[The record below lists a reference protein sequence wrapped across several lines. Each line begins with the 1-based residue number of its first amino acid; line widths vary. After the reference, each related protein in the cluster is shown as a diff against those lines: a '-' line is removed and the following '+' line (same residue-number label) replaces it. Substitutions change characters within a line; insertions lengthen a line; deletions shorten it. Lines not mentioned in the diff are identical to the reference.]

1 MRRAL
6 ASRARV
12 VVRVRARE
20 DVRGN
25 FTRAMRAREAGA
37 GSSRARGTGVSDDV
51 DDPWDCCAGFTRR
64 GSRAGRARVRD
75 AWFAP

>member
-20 DVRGN
+20 GVRGN
-25 FTRAMRAREAGA
+25 FTRAVRVRGAGA
-37 GSSRARGTGVSDDV
+37 VSSRARGTGVSDDV
-51 DDPWDCCAGFTRR
+51 DDPWDCCGVYASRVAR
-64 GSRAGRARVRD
+64 GSFSRL
-75 AWFAP
+75 